1 MISIEEKTYYDLFMV
16 NFWQNMSRIE
26 KSWSVLLNF
35 ESVSVLAIGSQSH
48 SLKVEKLRN
57 ISTVILNKI
66 EKLFL
71 FFPCYSNVSLG
82 LLI

>member
-1 MISIEEKTYYDLFMV
+1 MISIERKTYYDLFMI
-16 NFWQNMSRIE
+16 NFWQNRSKIE
-26 KSWSVLLNF
+26 KSWSVLFNF

-57 ISTVILNKI
+57 ISRVILNKT

-71 FFPCYSNVSLG
+71 FSPVIPICL
-82 LLI
+82 